1 MKLRNRLLFF
11 KAIVWIFLPILF
23 IALILIGCNSSSQGD
38 NNGELL
44 YVAIG
49 ASDAVGIGAS
59 PLTNG
64 YVFKIRDSLE
74 EENLNVELRNLGILG
89 AKLDEIKVAVGLLL
103 SGIGSGLVGN
113 PDLIT
118 I

>member
-11 KAIVWIFLPILF
+11 KAIIKILLPILLITF
-23 IALILIGCNSSSQGD
+23 IFIGCNSSSQGD
-38 NNGELL
+38 DNGELL

-74 EENLNVELRNLGILG
+74 EEI
-89 AKLDEIKVAVGLLL
+89 
-103 SGIGSGLVGN
+103 
-113 PDLIT
+113 
-118 I
+118 